1 MMLILE
7 IMALLKIKEVENLH
21 FLLQHVGGIV
31 LYLKNQRRK
40 KDREHFLFKI
50 LSRLI
55 I

>member
-1 MMLILE
+1 
-7 IMALLKIKEVENLH
+7 
-21 FLLQHVGGIV
+21 

-55 I
+55 IWWK